1 MAEYTF
7 DMAPRAALLTGSLGL
22 LAVAS
27 DRLGSGETVGAVVVL
42 QALLVTVQE
51 EVRGTGR

>member
-42 QALLVTVQE
+42 QTLLVTIQE